1 MSRFILALAAF
12 AVLYSAL
19 AATEHLS
26 NTLPPTIA
34 ATDTAAC
41 ASWLTRALFLIT
53 NL

>member
-1 MSRFILALAAF
+1 MSRFILAL

-34 ATDTAAC
+34 GADPSAC
-41 ASWLTRALFLIT
+41 ASWLARALFLIT